1 MKIKITKKPNETAG
15 ALVRRFSQQIHR
27 AGILKEAKRRRHRE
41 QPLNKRSVRESAL
54 ARVKRR
60 QEYEELKRLGK
71 I

>member
-1 MKIKITKKPNETAG
+1 MKIKIVKKPNETAG

-27 AGILKEAKRRRHRE
+27 AGILKEAKRRKHRE
-41 QPLNKRSVRESAL
+41 KPLNKRLMKKSAL

>member
-1 MKIKITKKPNETAG
+1 
-15 ALVRRFSQQIHR
+15 VRRFSQQIHR
-27 AGILKEAKRRRHRE
+27 AGVLQEAKRRKHRE
-41 QPLNKRSVRESAL
+41 QPLTKRIMRKSAL

>member
-27 AGILKEAKRRRHRE
+27 AGVLQEAKRRKHRE
-41 QPLNKRSVRESAL
+41 QPLTKRIMRKSAL